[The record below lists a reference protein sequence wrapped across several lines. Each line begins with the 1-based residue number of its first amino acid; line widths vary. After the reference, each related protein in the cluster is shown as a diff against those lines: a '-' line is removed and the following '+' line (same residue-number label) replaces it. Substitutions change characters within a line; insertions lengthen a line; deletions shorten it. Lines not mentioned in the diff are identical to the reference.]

1 LAGRLLE
8 GLIALA
14 FLCLAESGVVAVIE
28 KSSLKTQVN
37 FLTIPTE
44 GECQLNDVRTNV
56 KNHSNH
62 IAREKK
68 ELVNCLRLL
77 NSAITVFSERFSV

>member
-1 LAGRLLE
+1 M
-8 GLIALA
+8 ALA

-28 KSSLKTQVN
+28 TSSLKTQVN

-56 KNHSNH
+56 KNDSND

-68 ELVNCLRLL
+68 
-77 NSAITVFSERFSV
+77 S